1 MLPNSIASDVP
12 WAIECIVSYVTLS
25 NGFVLFF
32 SIRAFCLLIPTSTHW
47 LLTSFFPMS
56 FQKLLYNSFGW
67 LVGWLVGW
75 FLCVCVLFQFS
86 GV

>member
-56 FQKLLYNSFGW
+56 FQQLLYNSFGW
-67 LVGWLVGW
+67 LVGWLFSV
-75 FLCVCVLFQFS
+75 CVCFVS
-86 GV
+86 N